1 MSKKPEKPFD
11 VKATN
16 PRYRGAMMSDVVR
29 ALFRPVD
36 PKVRER
42 IAARRSVTPE
52 RLADD
57 KPGVKTGV

>member
-1 MSKKPEKPFD
+1 
-11 VKATN
+11 
-16 PRYRGAMMSDVVR
+16 MMSDVIR

-36 PKVRER
+36 PNVREC